1 MMEAIDIS
9 TSGLVAQRI
18 RMNTIAM
25 NMANID
31 SFNPDGTPYQ
41 RRSVE
46 FQAGSGARDRSGQ
59 GVHVAAIRQEAVY
72 RKEYDPSHPY
82 ADADGYVSLPG
93 IDYLTEMTNMML
105 ASRAYE
111 ANVTAVEL
119 SKSML
124 NSSLRLL
131 G

>member
-1 MMEAIDIS
+1 
-9 TSGLVAQRI
+9 
-18 RMNTIAM
+18 
-25 NMANID
+25 
-31 SFNPDGTPYQ
+31 
-41 RRSVE
+41 
-46 FQAGSGARDRSGQ
+46 
-59 GVHVAAIRQEAVY
+59 
-72 RKEYDPSHPY
+72 
-82 ADADGYVSLPG
+82 
-93 IDYLTEMTNMML
+93 MTNMML

>member
-46 FQAGSGARDRSGQ
+46 FQTGSGARDRSGQ